1 VTERP
6 FLEVEK
12 LTVQF
17 GGIRALSEV
26 SFTSERGELLAIIG
40 PTGAGKS
47 SLFNAL
53 TGVYPADGEIVFDG
67 TPVVGKRP
75 ATVARLGIARTF
87 QNLGLFEPLSV
98 LDNLLIG
105 RHVLMRGGVVAGAL
119 WVGRAKRED
128 RAART
133 HCHELLDLL
142 DLRPYKDQPVRTL
155 PYGVKKRVDLGRALA
170 AEPSLLLLD
179 EPVAGMNSDESRAI
193 SELVVRLWESMSL
206 TILLVEHDMPV
217 VMSIA
222 QKVLVLDFG
231 KVIGYGTPDEIKRNP
246 RVIEA
251 YLGGGGDTGSS
262 VVERS
267 LQGTPT

>member
-1 VTERP
+1 VTSQP
-6 FLEVEK
+6 LLDVGK

-26 SFTSERGELLAIIG
+26 SFTCERRELLAIIG
-40 PTGAGKS
+40 PNGAGKS

-53 TGVYPADGEIVFDG
+53 TGVYPANGDIVFNG
-67 TPVVGKRP
+67 TPIVGKRP
-75 ATVARLGIARTF
+75 ATIARLGIARTF

-128 RAART
+128 RAARM

-231 KVIGYGTPDEIKRNP
+231 KVIASGTPEEIKKDP

-251 YLGGGGDTGSS
+251 YLGGAADAAESA
-262 VVERS
+262 VERS
-267 LQGTPT
+267 LQETTT

>member
-1 VTERP
+1 MTSPP
-6 FLEVEK
+6 FLHVEQ

-17 GGIRALSEV
+17 GGIKALSEV
-26 SFTSERGELLAIIG
+26 SFTCDRGELLAIIG
-40 PTGAGKS
+40 PNGAGKS

-53 TGVYPADGEIVFDG
+53 TGVYPAVGGITFNGDPI
-67 TPVVGKRP
+67 VGKRP
-75 ATVARLGIARTF
+75 AAIARLGIARTF

-105 RHVLMRGGVVAGAL
+105 RHVLMRGGVAAGAL

-128 RAART
+128 RAARM

-193 SELVVRLWESMSL
+193 SELVLRLWESLSL
-206 TILLVEHDMPV
+206 TVILVEHDMPV

-231 KVIGYGTPDEIKRNP
+231 KVISHGTPDEIKKDQ

-251 YLGGGGDTGSS
+251 YLGGGGETAGS

-267 LQGTPT
+267 LQGTTT

>member
-1 VTERP
+1 MSASP
-6 FLEVEK
+6 FLNVDK
-12 LTVQF
+12 LTIQF

-26 SFTSERGELLAIIG
+26 SFSCERRELLAIIG
-40 PTGAGKS
+40 PNGAGKS

-53 TGVYPADGEIVFDG
+53 TGVYPAAGGRITFDG
-67 TPVVGKRP
+67 KALVGRRP
-75 ATVARLGIARTF
+75 ATIARSGISRTF

-105 RHVLMRGGVVAGAL
+105 RHVRMRGGVVAGAL

-128 RAART
+128 RAARM
-133 HCHELLDLL
+133 HCHALLDLL
-142 DLRPYKDQPVRTL
+142 DLRPYKDEPVRTL
-155 PYGVKKRVDLGRALA
+155 PYGIKKRVELARALA

-193 SELVVRLWESMSL
+193 SELVLRLWESMSL

-231 KVIGYGTPDEIKRNP
+231 KVIAYGTPDEIKKNP
-246 RVIEA
+246 QVIEA
-251 YLGGGGDTGSS
+251 YLGTAEEGESS
-262 VVERS
+262 GERS
-267 LQGTPT
+267 LQETRS

>member
-1 VTERP
+1 MTPQP
-6 FLEVEK
+6 FLDVEK

-17 GGIRALSEV
+17 GGVRALSEV
-26 SFTSERGELLAIIG
+26 SFTSNRGELLAIIG
-40 PTGAGKS
+40 PNGAGKS

-53 TGVYPADGEIVFDG
+53 TGVYPSNGEITFDG
-67 TPVVGKRP
+67 MPIVGKRP
-75 ATVARLGIARTF
+75 AAIARLGIARTF

-105 RHVLMRGGVVAGAL
+105 RHVLMRGGVAAGAL
-119 WVGRAKRED
+119 WIGRAKRED
-128 RAART
+128 RVART

-142 DLRPYKDQPVRTL
+142 ELRPYKDQPVRTL

-179 EPVAGMNSDESRAI
+179 EPVAGMNSDESKAI
-193 SELVVRLWESMSL
+193 SELVLRLWESMSL

-222 QKVLVLDFG
+222 QRVIVLDFG
-231 KVIGYGTPDEIKRNP
+231 KVIGSGTPDEIKKNP

-251 YLGGGGDTGSS
+251 YLGGGGDTADS

>member
-1 VTERP
+1 VTVRP
-6 FLEVEK
+6 FLEAQK

-17 GGIRALSEV
+17 GGIRALAEV
-26 SFTSERGELLAIIG
+26 SFTCERGELLAIIG
-40 PTGAGKS
+40 PNGAGKS

-53 TGVYPADGEIVFDG
+53 TGVYPAEGQITFDG
-67 TPVVGKRP
+67 TPIVGKRP
-75 ATVARLGIARTF
+75 AAIARLGIARTF

-105 RHVLMRGGVVAGAL
+105 RHVLMRGGIAAGAL
-119 WVGRAKRED
+119 WIGRAKRED
-128 RAART
+128 RAARM

-142 DLRPYKDQPVRTL
+142 DLRAYKYEPVRTL
-155 PYGVKKRVDLGRALA
+155 PYGIKKRVELARALA
-170 AEPSLLLLD
+170 AEPSVLLLD

-193 SELVVRLWESMSL
+193 SELVLRLWESMSL

-222 QKVLVLDFG
+222 QNVLVLDFG
-231 KVIGYGTPDEIKRNP
+231 KVIGYGTQNEVKKNP
-246 RVIEA
+246 KVIEA
-251 YLGGGGDTGSS
+251 YLGTAEETDS

-267 LQGTPT
+267 LQEATS